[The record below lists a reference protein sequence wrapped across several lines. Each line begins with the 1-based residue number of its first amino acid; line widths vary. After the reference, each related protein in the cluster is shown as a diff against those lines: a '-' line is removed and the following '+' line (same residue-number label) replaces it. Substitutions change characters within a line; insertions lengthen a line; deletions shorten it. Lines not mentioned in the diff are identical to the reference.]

1 MTLRNNN
8 NNIMTNPMVIGGV
21 IGAAA
26 SMYAVSRMNMGQR
39 RRMYRTGRNVA
50 KVANQVMNRMDRNF
64 F

>member
-1 MTLRNNN
+1 MKNNN
-8 NNIMTNPMVIGGV
+8 SVMTNPMVIGGV

-50 KVANQVMNRMDRNF
+50 KVANNVMNRMDRGF

>member
-1 MTLRNNN
+1 LRNNDK
-8 NNIMTNPMVIGGV
+8 NIVTNPMVVGGV

-39 RRMYRTGRNVA
+39 RRMYKTGRNVA
-50 KVANQVMNRMDRNF
+50 RVANQVMNRMDRNF

>member
-1 MTLRNNN
+1 MILKNNN
-8 NNIMTNPMVIGGV
+8 VMTNPMIVGGV

-39 RRMYRTGRNVA
+39 RRMYRTGKNVA
-50 KVANQVMNRMDRNF
+50 KVANSMMNRMDRNF

>member
-1 MTLRNNN
+1 MRNNDK
-8 NNIMTNPMVIGGV
+8 NIVTNPMVVGGV

-39 RRMYRTGRNVA
+39 RRMYKTGRNVA
-50 KVANQVMNRMDRNF
+50 RVANQVMNRMDRNF